1 MTGVTKVKCY
11 VLKILAS
18 ISLLESITWIPIEI
32 LYVHGH
38 LRITQWYGYV
48 ACVQTPTISPGVG
61 DGGTQGKFG
70 QKRCAAEI
78 FKPRLFLRQ
87 KSLTSLDL
95 NQLIGCLQTS
105 TRCFKRQKISSP
117 HVESCLFTITDFV
130 AEARKKIISYR
141 TSELLLIGRGWVK
154 YRDLLVV
161 KQRIHLRDTDK
172 SRYFAIIEFNNC
184 FIIRSSSLFFNK
196 CLLL

>member
-61 DGGTQGKFG
+61 DDGTQGKFG

-130 AEARKKIISYR
+130 AEARKQNHILQDFWTAAYWTRLSKISWFV
-141 TSELLLIGRGWVK
+141 SCK
-154 YRDLLVV
+154 A
-161 KQRIHLRDTDK
+161 K
-172 SRYFAIIEFNNC
+172 N
-184 FIIRSSSLFFNK
+184 SSARHWQITIFCDNRVQ
-196 CLLL
+196 